1 MIKITED
8 LKCCDASTANQIL
21 EENSED
27 AWIFL
32 NKNSDIYND
41 FCLEQITSD
50 YSIAEF
56 IWLKHWSDFIDFLLM
71 EY

>member
-8 LKCCDASTANQIL
+8 LKGCDASTANQIL
-21 EENSED
+21 VENSED

-41 FCLEQITSD
+41 FCQEQITSD

>member
-1 MIKITED
+1 MIKINED
-8 LKCCDASTANQIL
+8 LKGCDASTANQII

-32 NKNSDIYND
+32 NKNDNVYND
-41 FCLEQITSD
+41 FCQEQINND

-56 IWLKHWSDFIDFLLM
+56 IWLKHWSDFIDFLMM